1 MCCSKPG
8 TQDPET
14 AGNERK
20 GLPVSAKIIAIE
32 NASENG
38 KKTLLFDRS
47 FENMSPGNFCM
58 VWIRGVDEIP
68 LGCSHENGVTF
79 QIVGEATKALAG
91 LSVGDT
97 VGLRGPLGHPFTLPA
112 AGEKILIIAG
122 GIGAAPLAPL
132 AEASKERGADVT
144 TILGARSREDIVFEK
159 RFEAAGKVL
168 LTTDDG
174 TKGRK
179 GFVTHVL
186 ADLDL
191 EEIDRIYVC
200 GPEMMMKFTLDIL
213 IQKNAAAKAEF
224 SMERYFKCGI
234 GVCGACC
241 IDTLG
246 LRVCRDGPVFPAEIL
261 LDSEFGKYH
270 RDASGARLK
279 Y

>member
-1 MCCSKPG
+1 MSDCHKTITG
-8 TQDPET
+8 T
-14 AGNERK
+14 
-20 GLPVSAKIIAIE
+20 GLPVPAKITAVE

-38 KKTLLFDRS
+38 KKTLRFDRS

-58 VWIRGVDEIP
+58 VWIRDVDEIP
-68 LGCSHENGVTF
+68 LGCSYENGVTF
-79 QIVGEATKALAG
+79 QVVGEATEALAR
-91 LSVGDT
+91 LSEGDGVGI
-97 VGLRGPLGHPFTLPA
+97 RGPLGRPFTLPEK
-112 AGEKILIIAG
+112 GEKILIIAG

-132 AEASKERGADVT
+132 AEAAKAAGASVT
-144 TILGARSREDIVFEK
+144 TILGARSAADIVFEQ
-159 RFEAAGKVL
+159 RFAACGDVL

-174 TKGRK
+174 SKGRK

-186 ADLDL
+186 AETDLSD
-191 EEIDRIYVC
+191 ISRIYVC

-213 IQKNAAAKAEF
+213 IQKEAVDKAEF

-246 LRVCRDGPVFPAEIL
+246 LRVCRDGPVFPARTL

-270 RDASGARLK
+270 RGPDGARK
-279 Y
+279 PY